1 MMARE
6 VESEK
11 YSYPTNS
18 HKLFGNYFKSRPDV
32 GFLKLL
38 LDLTLDPRDPFK
50 PWEQRK
56 LRKGFLAVV
65 LFVVAAIAWFGYFSL
80 PQ

>member
-1 MMARE
+1 MARE

-32 GFLKLL
+32 GFSKLL

-56 LRKGFLAVV
+56 LRKGF
-65 LFVVAAIAWFGYFSL
+65 VASALLLLVALAWFGYFSL